1 MPLLI
6 PGLDIDLASD
16 LSDFDL
22 RDDMF
27 EDAFPIREG
36 AVDAER
42 NPVRGDHLVGYADAE
57 VRVANPFEE
66 IGDLLLAN
74 HSIRSARRRDMPIL
88 DPFGIVG
95 IERHPT
101 IEILALEG
109 ILERREVELALPLGH
124 GVLGFLLG

>member
-1 MPLLI
+1 LPLLV

-16 LSDFDL
+16 LSVFDL

-42 NPVRGDHLVGYADAE
+42 NPVRGDHLVGYADTE
-57 VRVANPFEE
+57 VRVANSFEE
-66 IGDLLLAN
+66 IGDLLLAE
-74 HSIRSARRRDMPIL
+74 HSIRSARWRDMPVL

-101 IEILALEG
+101 IKVLALEG
-109 ILERREVELALPLGH
+109 ILERREVELAPLPGH
-124 GVLGFLLG
+124 SVLVFLPG